1 MTPVSTEVKK
11 ALLAS
16 MILVRRFEEKIIEV
30 YGRQDMKTPVHL
42 CIGQEAVAAGV
53 CAHLSPGDVQFSTHR
68 NHGHCLARGAEP
80 RLMYAEFYGREAGC
94 CRGRGG
100 SMHPAFPELGI
111 PGTTAI
117 VGGTIPLAT
126 GAALAFSMRDEPL
139 VAVAF
144 FGDGASDQGVL
155 AESLSFAALHRLPV
169 IFACENNGWA
179 TASPLSAR
187 QPSPEIFRRAEPFG
201 LPSQRLDGNDVFAIY
216 QAMGEAVDRAR
227 KGGGPTLLEFLTYRW
242 KGHVGPECDW
252 EQGCRPREELEAWME
267 RCPIKLGTEKWL
279 AEGAVDRAWLTELY
293 EKTDARLD
301 AALAWAREQPFPEP
315 TAVADG
321 VFGKAGA

>member
-1 MTPVSTEVKK
+1 MIPLSVEEQT
-11 ALLAS
+11 ALLS
-16 MILVRRFEEKIIEV
+16 TMVLIRRFEEKIVEV

-53 CAHLSPGDVQFSTHR
+53 CAWLGPGDVQFSTHR
-68 NHGHCLARGAEP
+68 NHGHCLARGADP
-80 RLMYAEFYGREAGC
+80 RLLYAEFYGREAGC

-100 SMHPAFPELGI
+100 SMHPSFPELGI

-126 GAALAFSMRDEPL
+126 GAGLAFSMRQEPS

-187 QPSPEIFRRAEPFG
+187 QPSLEIFRRAEPFG
-201 LPSQRLDGNDVFAIY
+201 VPSQRLDGNDILAVH
-216 QAMGEAVDRAR
+216 QAAGEAVDRAR
-227 KGGGPTLLEFLTYRW
+227 TGGGPTLLEFLTYRW

-252 EQGCRPREELEAWME
+252 EKGCRPREELEAWML
-267 RCPIKLGTEKWL
+267 RCPVKRFTESLL
-279 AEGAVDRAWLTELY
+279 AQGAVDRAWVSDLF
-293 EKTDARLD
+293 EKTDVRLD
-301 AALAWAREQPFPEP
+301 SALAWAREQPFPDP
-315 TAVADG
+315 AAVMDG
-321 VFGKAGA
+321 VFGVD